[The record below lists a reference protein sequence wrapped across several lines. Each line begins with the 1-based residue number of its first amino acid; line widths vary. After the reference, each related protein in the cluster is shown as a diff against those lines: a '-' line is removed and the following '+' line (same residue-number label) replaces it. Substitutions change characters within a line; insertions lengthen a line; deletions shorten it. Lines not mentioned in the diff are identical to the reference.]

1 MFTFNGGEK
10 KQQNGGENYRVEVV
24 EVWLLDEFE
33 MCLVFLLISQV
44 CNLVVLNHTLS
55 NTALAAQKQIEETNP
70 SQSNLFEINSQEK
83 VQ

>member
-1 MFTFNGGEK
+1 M
-10 KQQNGGENYRVEVV
+10 
-24 EVWLLDEFE
+24 DEFE